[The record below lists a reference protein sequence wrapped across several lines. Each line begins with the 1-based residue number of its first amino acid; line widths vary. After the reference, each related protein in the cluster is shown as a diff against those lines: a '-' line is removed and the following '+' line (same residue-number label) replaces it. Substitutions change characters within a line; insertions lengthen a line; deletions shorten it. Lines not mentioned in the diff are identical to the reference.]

1 MATPTLDMTT
11 SFLYRWRYWFGYGAI
26 GLLLAVVLY
35 VAGVIVPGA
44 LTDAEL
50 RSIVASSTISE
61 AGLTSMP
68 INAPYYALLHLSLS
82 VFGVTLLGV
91 KLPSLILG
99 FLTAVIML
107 LLLRRWFSPGVAV
120 LASVVA
126 ITTGQFLFVA
136 QQGAT
141 SVLYLFWPT
150 LLLLLATLVA
160 KRVRWSST
168 WKILFFISAALSLY
182 TPLSLYVLIALG
194 SAIVL
199 HPHLRYLVRRLSR
212 LRLAGGMLVAAILLV
227 PLVLT
232 SVQHPSFLLELLG
245 IPTAWPDLWANLQ
258 NLAGQ
263 YLGFMSLGTGSILLP
278 IFGMSSM
285 LMILFGLYR
294 LVRSYTDVQ
303 SYVILAWLIC
313 LLPVLILSPGYV
325 SIMFVP
331 LLLLLASGL
340 EGILRSWYRL
350 FPKNPY
356 ARVAGLIPLTVLV
369 GSMVIFGL
377 ERYSFAYRYA
387 PDTVH
392 NFTLDPILL
401 PSDTTTL
408 VTSRDEQRVYQAIA
422 RYQADLVVTT
432 TVPATGAYTVTAAA
446 YDPKREALPT
456 GVIVN
461 HRSEHAAR
469 FYTYKN

>member
-99 FLTAVIML
+99 FLTAVMML

-331 LLLLLASGL
+331 LLLLLASSL
-340 EGILRSWYRL
+340 
-350 FPKNPY
+350 
-356 ARVAGLIPLTVLV
+356 
-369 GSMVIFGL
+369 
-377 ERYSFAYRYA
+377 
-387 PDTVH
+387 
-392 NFTLDPILL
+392 
-401 PSDTTTL
+401 
-408 VTSRDEQRVYQAIA
+408 
-422 RYQADLVVTT
+422 
-432 TVPATGAYTVTAAA
+432 
-446 YDPKREALPT
+446 
-456 GVIVN
+456 
-461 HRSEHAAR
+461 
-469 FYTYKN
+469 